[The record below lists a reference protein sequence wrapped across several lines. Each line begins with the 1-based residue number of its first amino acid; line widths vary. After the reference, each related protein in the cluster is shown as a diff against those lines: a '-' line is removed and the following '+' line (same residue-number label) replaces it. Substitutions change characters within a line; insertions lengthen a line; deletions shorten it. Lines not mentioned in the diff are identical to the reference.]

1 MIIPICVGRR
11 DVGGRVAEGT
21 GEDEGRLVA
30 REFFAA
36 ALYMALVL
44 LAVLVAVPSERVP
57 SDESVVALLIGS
69 AIGLMLAHWLAFRL
83 AAHLT
88 EEGGFAAQS
97 AAREA
102 AAQIGGG
109 LAVAT
114 LAAIPFLLL
123 DGQAALTGA
132 LVVLAALPAMT
143 GLAIARLRGRSW
155 LSSLVAA
162 AVVLVLA
169 VVIVLVKEALGH

>member
-1 MIIPICVGRR
+1 MSA
-11 DVGGRVAEGT
+11 DTAA
-21 GEDEGRLVA
+21 DEETRLAA

-44 LAVLVAVPSERVP
+44 LAVLVAVPTESLP
-57 SDESVVALLIGS
+57 SDEAVVGLLIGS
-69 AIGLMLAHWLAFRL
+69 AIGLTLAHWLAFRL

-102 AAQIGGG
+102 AAQVAGGVG
-109 LAVAT
+109 VAA
-114 LAAIPFLLL
+114 LAAVPFLLL
-123 DGQAALTGA
+123 DGEAALTGA
-132 LVVLAALPAMT
+132 LVVLAAMPALT

-162 AVVLVLA
+162 AVVLLLA
-169 VVIVLVKEALGH
+169 VVVVLVKEGLGH

>member
-1 MIIPICVGRR
+1 VSADPVT
-11 DVGGRVAEGT
+11 DEGT
-21 GEDEGRLVA
+21 RLAV

-44 LAVLVAVPSERVP
+44 LAVLVAVPTEILP
-57 SDESVVALLIGS
+57 SDESVVGLLIGS
-69 AIGLMLAHWLAFRL
+69 AIGLTLAHWLAFRL

-102 AAQIGGG
+102 AAQVAGGVG
-109 LAVAT
+109 VAA
-114 LAAIPFLLL
+114 LAAVPFLPL
-123 DGQAALTGA
+123 DGETALTGA
-132 LVVLAALPAMT
+132 LVVLAAMPALT

-155 LSSLVAA
+155 LSSLVTA
-162 AVVLVLA
+162 AVVLLLA
-169 VVIVLVKEALGH
+169 VVVVMVKEGLGH

>member
-1 MIIPICVGRR
+1 VS
-11 DVGGRVAEGT
+11 AGT
-21 GEDEGRLVA
+21 AADEEARLAA

-44 LAVLVAVPSERVP
+44 LAVLVAVPAESLP
-57 SDESVVALLIGS
+57 SDESVVGLLFGS
-69 AIGLMLAHWLAFRL
+69 AIGLTLAHWLAFRL

-102 AAQIGGG
+102 AAQILGGVG
-109 LAVAT
+109 VAA
-114 LAAIPFLLL
+114 LAAAPFLLL
-123 DGQAALTGA
+123 DGEAALTGA
-132 LVVLAALPAMT
+132 LVVLAAMPALT

-155 LSSLVAA
+155 LSSLVTA
-162 AVVLVLA
+162 AVVLLLA
-169 VVIVLVKEALGH
+169 VVVVMVKEGLGH

>member
-1 MIIPICVGRR
+1 V
-11 DVGGRVAEGT
+11 
-21 GEDEGRLVA
+21 

-44 LAVLVAVPSERVP
+44 LAVLVAVPTEILP
-57 SDESVVALLIGS
+57 SDESVVGLLIGS
-69 AIGLMLAHWLAFRL
+69 AIGLTLAHWLAFRL

-102 AAQIGGG
+102 AAQVAGGVG
-109 LAVAT
+109 VAA
-114 LAAIPFLLL
+114 LAAVPFLPL
-123 DGQAALTGA
+123 DGETALTGA
-132 LVVLAALPAMT
+132 LVVLAAMPALT

-155 LSSLVAA
+155 LSSLVTA
-162 AVVLVLA
+162 AVVLLLA
-169 VVIVLVKEALGH
+169 VVVVMVKEGLGH